1 MRMIGIGIIGT
12 GGIAQAHAEAI
23 RALAERA
30 RIVAVAETDP
40 ARARAF
46 AEKHGVAKVSA
57 DRRELLADPEVRMVC
72 ICTPNA
78 THAPL
83 CVEALEA
90 GKAVL
95 CEKPIAGSLADLDLI
110 DGARRRTGGIVA
122 SIFNWRYGSGY
133 RAMRELVEGGAAGRV
148 LWAQVNVLWRRTAE
162 YYRSVGGWR
171 GTWKGE
177 CAGPLITL
185 GIHAIDTAFSLL
197 AEPREVWAVVDR
209 FTHDVEVE
217 DTSAAVFRLADG
229 GMASVNVTSSSH
241 HETSQVQFVCERL
254 AASSGTAPYTAAE
267 WPWSLHSDD
276 PRTRDLIA
284 SIAARPRPDR
294 EENSH
299 LAQIRDFL
307 DHLERGENGP
317 VTLAGARRALEVIA
331 GIYKAGFTGRPA
343 SLPLSSDDPFYREM
357 NGGRTLEGRR
367 GG

>member
-1 MRMIGIGIIGT
+1 MIGVGIIGT

-23 RALAERA
+23 LCLSERA
-30 RIVAVAETDP
+30 RIAAIVETDP

-46 AEKHGVAKVSA
+46 AEKHGVGTIAV
-57 DRRELLADPEVRMVC
+57 DRRELLADPAIRMVC

-78 THAPL
+78 THASF

-95 CEKPIAGSLADLDLI
+95 CEKPIAGSLAELDLI
-110 DGARRRTGGIVA
+110 MDACRRTGGIVA
-122 SIFNWRYGSGY
+122 SIFNWRYGGGY
-133 RAMRELVEGGAAGRV
+133 RAMRELVKAGATGRV

-162 YYRSVGGWR
+162 YYRSAGGWR

-177 CAGPLITL
+177 CGGPLITL
-185 GIHAIDTAFSLL
+185 GIHAIDAAFSLL
-197 AEPREVWAVVDR
+197 AEPREAWAAVDR

-217 DTSAAVFRLADG
+217 DTSAAVVRLADG
-229 GMASVNVTSSSH
+229 GMASVNVTTANH
-241 HETSQVQFVCERL
+241 HESSQVQFVCEQL
-254 AASSGTAPYTAAE
+254 TASSNREPYAAAQ
-267 WPWSLHSDD
+267 WPWSFHSED

-284 SIAARPRPDR
+284 ALTARPRPER
-294 EENSH
+294 EENAH

-317 VTLAGARRALEVIA
+317 VTLAEARRSLEVIA

-343 SLPLSSDDPFYREM
+343 SLPLSADDPFYREM
-357 NGGRTLEGRR
+357 NGGHRLEGRR
-367 GG
+367 SR

>member
-1 MRMIGIGIIGT
+1 MIGIGIIGT

-23 RALAERA
+23 RSLSEHA
-30 RIVAVAETDP
+30 RIAGIVETDP

-46 AEKHGVAKVSA
+46 AEKNGVGKIAA
-57 DRRELLADPEVRMVC
+57 DRRELLADPSISMVC

-78 THAPL
+78 THASF

-95 CEKPIAGSLADLDLI
+95 CEKPIAGSLAELDLI
-110 DGARRRTGGIVA
+110 ADACRRTGGIVS
-122 SIFNWRYGSGY
+122 SIFNWRYGGGY
-133 RAMRELVEGGAAGRV
+133 RAMRELVESGAAGRV
-148 LWAQVNVLWRRTAE
+148 LWVQVNVLWRRTAE
-162 YYRSVGGWR
+162 YYRSAGGWR

-177 CAGPLITL
+177 CGGPLITL
-185 GIHAIDTAFSLL
+185 AIHALDAAFSLL
-197 AEPREVWAVVDR
+197 DEPREVWAVVDR

-217 DTSAAVFRLADG
+217 DTSAAVVRLADG

-241 HETSQVQFVCERL
+241 HEVSQVQFVCEQL
-254 AASSGTAPYTAAE
+254 TASSNLEPYAAAQ
-267 WPWSLHSDD
+267 WPWFFHSEG

-284 SIAARPRPDR
+284 SLTARPRPER
-294 EENSH
+294 EENAH

-317 VTLAGARRALEVIA
+317 VTLAEARRSLEVIA

-343 SLPLSSDDPFYREM
+343 TLPLSPDDPFYRQM
-357 NGGRTLEGRR
+357 NGGRVLEGRR
-367 GG
+367 GR